1 MQFKEEQIHEEVANQ
16 YIESLVMTATNEQ
29 ANRARAAQ
37 SGTAQ

>member
-29 ANRARAAQ
+29 AKE
-37 SGTAQ
+37 